1 MIAHSPIESNT
12 LHDAHSVDVHQYS
25 NPWQSFNGMDLSE
38 SNHPETFDPIGH
50 AEYVH

>member
-12 LHDAHSVDVHQYS
+12 LHDASLIDVHQYS
-25 NPWQSFNGMDLSE
+25 NPWQSFNGMALTE
-38 SNHPETFDPIGH
+38 NGLPEPFDPGH